1 MIPERCA
8 HAVNRNRRYEA
19 REEQPADTNPDS
31 EYARERLPRHDI
43 AVTNGE
49 AGDEGEIQRITDSPA
64 LDKSNQ
70 QAKDHLNRKNDRQ
83 DRPRDVKGV
92 AERHQSVAQATAT
105 TIAESAPALEGSAQA
120 CEGDPSNQR
129 CSVGRAR
136 KPLSPRA
143 ANEAPMIA
151 ALPLGRTTAPVPV
164 SPAAPLN
171 PADAASTIVSTPAV
185 GDPDE
190 TPAPAAKKVRKPS
203 RKNGGHGMSRDRRW
217 RDDQW
222 SARAY
227 ALPDNRYLRSPYEWS
242 WGRSW

>member
-1 MIPERCA
+1 VYHLHPEFGLLCPSRRVRRTARVALALLACSVIVGTL
-8 HAVNRNRRYEA
+8 AVNPGPDGTLIIAHDDVAATN
-19 REEQPADTNPDS
+19 ADT
-31 EYARERLPRHDI
+31 
-43 AVTNGE
+43 VQT
-49 AGDEGEIQRITDSPA
+49 
-64 LDKSNQ
+64 
-70 QAKDHLNRKNDRQ
+70 
-83 DRPRDVKGV
+83 
-92 AERHQSVAQATAT
+92 VAQGTAT
-105 TIAESAPALEGSAQA
+105 TIAESAPAPEGSAHA
-120 CEGDPSNQR
+120 CKEDPSSQR

-136 KPLSPRA
+136 RPLSPRA

-171 PADAASTIVSTPAV
+171 SADAASTIISTPAV

-203 RKNGGHGMSRDRRW
+203 RKNGGHGVSRDRRW

>member
-1 MIPERCA
+1 MSPVYHLHPEFGLLCPSRRTRRRARVALALLACSVIVGTLAVKPGPNGTLIIA
-8 HAVNRNRRYEA
+8 HDDVVPTN
-19 REEQPADTNPDS
+19 ADT
-31 EYARERLPRHDI
+31 
-43 AVTNGE
+43 VQT
-49 AGDEGEIQRITDSPA
+49 
-64 LDKSNQ
+64 
-70 QAKDHLNRKNDRQ
+70 
-83 DRPRDVKGV
+83 
-92 AERHQSVAQATAT
+92 VAQATAT
-105 TIAESAPALEGSAQA
+105 AIAESAPALEGSAYA
-120 CEGDPSNQR
+120 CEGDPSSQR

-136 KPLSPRA
+136 KPQSPRA

-151 ALPLGRTTAPVPV
+151 ALPLGRTTAPAPV

-190 TPAPAAKKVRKPS
+190 TPAPAAKRKSS
-203 RKNGGHGMSRDRRW
+203 RKNGGHGVSRDRRW

>member
-1 MIPERCA
+1 VSPVYHLHPEFGLLCPSPGLRRTAWVALALLACSVIVGA
-8 HAVNRNRRYEA
+8 LAVNPGRDGTLIIAHDGVAPTN
-19 REEQPADTNPDS
+19 ADT
-31 EYARERLPRHDI
+31 
-43 AVTNGE
+43 VQT
-49 AGDEGEIQRITDSPA
+49 
-64 LDKSNQ
+64 
-70 QAKDHLNRKNDRQ
+70 
-83 DRPRDVKGV
+83 V
-92 AERHQSVAQATAT
+92 AESV
-105 TIAESAPALEGSAQA
+105 PALEGSAHA
-120 CEGDPSNQR
+120 CEGDPSSQR
-129 CSVGRAR
+129 CSLGRAR
-136 KPLSPRA
+136 KPQSPRA

-190 TPAPAAKKVRKPS
+190 TPAPAGKKVRKPS
-203 RKNGGHGMSRDRRW
+203 RKNSGHGVSRDRRW

>member
-1 MIPERCA
+1 MSPVYHLHPEFGLLCPSRRVRRTARVALALLACSVIVGTLAVKPGPNGTLIIA
-8 HAVNRNRRYEA
+8 HDDVVPTN
-19 REEQPADTNPDS
+19 ADT
-31 EYARERLPRHDI
+31 
-43 AVTNGE
+43 VQT
-49 AGDEGEIQRITDSPA
+49 
-64 LDKSNQ
+64 
-70 QAKDHLNRKNDRQ
+70 
-83 DRPRDVKGV
+83 
-92 AERHQSVAQATAT
+92 VAQATAT
-105 TIAESAPALEGSAQA
+105 AIAESAPALEGSAYA
-120 CEGDPSNQR
+120 CEGDPSSQR

-136 KPLSPRA
+136 KPQSPRA

-151 ALPLGRTTAPVPV
+151 ALPLGRTTAPAPV

-190 TPAPAAKKVRKPS
+190 TPAPAAKRKSS
-203 RKNGGHGMSRDRRW
+203 RKNGGHGVSRDRRW

-227 ALPDNRYLRSPYEWS
+227 ALPDNRYLRSQYEWS

>member
-1 MIPERCA
+1 VSPVYHLHPEFGLLCPSRRVRRTARVALALLACSVIVGTLAVKPGPNGTLIIA
-8 HAVNRNRRYEA
+8 HDDVVPTN
-19 REEQPADTNPDS
+19 ADT
-31 EYARERLPRHDI
+31 
-43 AVTNGE
+43 VQT
-49 AGDEGEIQRITDSPA
+49 
-64 LDKSNQ
+64 
-70 QAKDHLNRKNDRQ
+70 
-83 DRPRDVKGV
+83 
-92 AERHQSVAQATAT
+92 VAQATAT
-105 TIAESAPALEGSAQA
+105 AIAESAPALEGSAYA
-120 CEGDPSNQR
+120 CEGDPSSQR

-136 KPLSPRA
+136 KPQSPRA

-151 ALPLGRTTAPVPV
+151 ALPLGRTTAPAPV

-190 TPAPAAKKVRKPS
+190 TPAPAAKRKSS
-203 RKNGGHGMSRDRRW
+203 RKNGGHGVSRDRRW

>member
-1 MIPERCA
+1 MSPVYHLHPEFGLLCPSRRVRRTARVALALLACSVIVGTLAVKPGPNGTLIIA
-8 HAVNRNRRYEA
+8 HDDVVPTN
-19 REEQPADTNPDS
+19 ADT
-31 EYARERLPRHDI
+31 
-43 AVTNGE
+43 VQT
-49 AGDEGEIQRITDSPA
+49 
-64 LDKSNQ
+64 
-70 QAKDHLNRKNDRQ
+70 
-83 DRPRDVKGV
+83 
-92 AERHQSVAQATAT
+92 VAQATAT
-105 TIAESAPALEGSAQA
+105 AIAESAPALEGSAYA
-120 CEGDPSNQR
+120 CEGDPSSQR

-136 KPLSPRA
+136 KPQSPRA

-151 ALPLGRTTAPVPV
+151 ALPLGRTTAPAPV

-190 TPAPAAKKVRKPS
+190 TPAPAAKRKSS
-203 RKNGGHGMSRDRRW
+203 RKNGGHGVSRDRRW

>member
-1 MIPERCA
+1 MSPVYHLHPEFGLLCPSRRVRRTARVALALLACSVIVGTLAVKPGPNGTLIIA
-8 HAVNRNRRYEA
+8 HDDVVPTN
-19 REEQPADTNPDS
+19 ADT
-31 EYARERLPRHDI
+31 
-43 AVTNGE
+43 VQT
-49 AGDEGEIQRITDSPA
+49 
-64 LDKSNQ
+64 
-70 QAKDHLNRKNDRQ
+70 
-83 DRPRDVKGV
+83 
-92 AERHQSVAQATAT
+92 VAQATAT
-105 TIAESAPALEGSAQA
+105 AIAESTPALEGSAYA
-120 CEGDPSNQR
+120 CEGDPSSQR

-136 KPLSPRA
+136 KPQSPRA

-151 ALPLGRTTAPVPV
+151 ALPLGRTTAPAPV

-190 TPAPAAKKVRKPS
+190 TPAPAAKRKSS
-203 RKNGGHGMSRDRRW
+203 RKNGGHGVSRDRRW